1 MKEEAYY
8 ITQALK
14 ARRLAV
20 LCRDNRTRES
30 WTLIAD
36 HYEALAASS
45 TSFYAR
51 WCREPLTKLELPSRI
66 GGSVSDFFAL

>member
-1 MKEEAYY
+1 MKQEAYY

-20 LCRDNRTRES
+20 LCKDNHTRES

-51 WCREPLTKLELPSRI
+51 WCREPLSKSEQPSRI
-66 GGSVSDFFAL
+66 GGSVLDFFVL